1 MLDQFKEQELS
12 NVVWAFAKLH
22 HYDSDMFRKLL
33 AAVSNKLPHFQ
44 PQVGRPRFVA
54 VQWLE
59 SVVPAN
65 KYVLYIPPP
74 CPVMMRDH
82 FC

>member
-33 AAVSNKLPHFQ
+33 AAVSNKLPHFL
-44 PQVGRPRFVA
+44 PQVGRPRLV
-54 VQWLE
+54 VDNGLGVWCCCT
-59 SVVPAN
+59 SVGAPLTSTSSPQ
-65 KYVLYIPPP
+65 K
-74 CPVMMRDH
+74 
-82 FC
+82 